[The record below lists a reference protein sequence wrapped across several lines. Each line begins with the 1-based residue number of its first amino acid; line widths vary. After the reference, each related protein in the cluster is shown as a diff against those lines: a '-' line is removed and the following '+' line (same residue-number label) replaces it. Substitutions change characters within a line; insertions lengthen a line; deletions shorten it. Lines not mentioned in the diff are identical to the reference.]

1 VQTEGNLKTAKRLLE
16 KLQVN
21 RAAMRENLDKTKGL
35 IMAQRVAFALAP
47 KIDKDEAD
55 ERLHEIIRHAQ
66 EEKLDFRTALL
77 QDPTVSGLLS
87 AKGLD
92 VLLDP
97 DGYIGLSRE
106 EVGAVISY
114 VEGLRQSDAT
124 ASSHRTQASENR
136 R

>member
-1 VQTEGNLKTAKRLLE
+1 VLPAE

-21 RAAMRENLDKTKGL
+21 RTAMRENLDKTKGL

-47 KIDKDEAD
+47 KVGKDEAD
-55 ERLHEIIRHAQ
+55 ERLHQIIRHAL
-66 EEKLDFRTALL
+66 EARLDFRTALL
-77 QDPTVSGLLS
+77 QDATVSQLLTP
-87 AKGLD
+87 KELD

-97 DGYIGLSRE
+97 AGYIGLSRE

-114 VEGLRQSDAT
+114 VEGLRQSDPT
-124 ASSHRTQASENR
+124 ARSHRAQASENR